1 MAQSLL
7 RGRDRGCSPLA
18 LTWRVIHF
26 DFIAGVLSA
35 CLVEMQLKLYGLI
48 AEFLD
53 DLFRNYDLVRAS

>member
-7 RGRDRGCSPLA
+7 PGRDRGCSPLA
-18 LTWRVIHF
+18 LTRRVILF

-35 CLVEMQLKLYGLI
+35 CLVEMQLELFDLI

-53 DLFRNYDLVRAS
+53 DLLQNDDLVHAS